1 MTPMATGIIALI
13 SFICAKVKSIAPAR
27 ALQQGFTAN
36 QALLLLNEWID
47 AMPCNSTALVGQA
60 TPLLLL
66 LSGRPFG
73 GHFAGECF
81 GEHLIN
87 EIAT

>member
-1 MTPMATGIIALI
+1 LLHHYIILFLARPVG
-13 SFICAKVKSIAPAR
+13 KVKFIAPAR
-27 ALQQGFTAN
+27 ALQQGVTAN

-47 AMPCNSTALVGQA
+47 AIPYNSTTLVGQA

-81 GEHLIN
+81 GEPPIN
-87 EIAT
+87 